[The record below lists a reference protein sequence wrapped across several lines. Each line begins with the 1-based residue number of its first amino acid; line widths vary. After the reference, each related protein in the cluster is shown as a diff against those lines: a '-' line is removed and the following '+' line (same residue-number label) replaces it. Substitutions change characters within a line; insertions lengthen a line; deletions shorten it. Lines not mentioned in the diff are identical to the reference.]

1 MADLSKAPPLSFSI
15 DTSQMESFAEQ
26 LKAYPKALRAAVARA
41 VNTSLKQG
49 KRESARLISE
59 KYNIKQADVID
70 GIVMHRAKPADTTGK
85 LTIHPERRPGL
96 AKFGAKQ
103 VQKKGGGVT
112 YKTLRGKGKAFI
124 PGAFAYPK
132 NKPIWVAIQNVS
144 HINKGGNKDEKTA
157 KRRTRLKFLQGITV
171 WGMFASVNNQKRVVD
186 VMQTRF
192 SENMRQSVNFEYL
205 VRTGQIPRRV
215 GLDGFIKRGKP
226 A

>member
-1 MADLSKAPPLSFSI
+1 
-15 DTSQMESFAEQ
+15 
-26 LKAYPKALRAAVARA
+26 
-41 VNTSLKQG
+41 
-49 KRESARLISE
+49 
-59 KYNIKQADVID
+59 
-70 GIVMHRAKPADTTGK
+70 
-85 LTIHPERRPGL
+85 
-96 AKFGAKQ
+96 
-103 VQKKGGGVT
+103 
-112 YKTLRGKGKAFI
+112 
-124 PGAFAYPK
+124 
-132 NKPIWVAIQNVS
+132 VS